1 MIKPHGHIKFAIA
14 MEYIQLLFNIGVTC
28 YLIFSPMREYLEEVL
43 RIFVIVSV
51 VVHILLNIR
60 ILQSYREMHTK
71 SNTIDTVRFNSETDQ
86 IYDGG
91 QSAILN

>member
-1 MIKPHGHIKFAIA
+1 
-14 MEYIQLLFNIGVTC
+14 MEYIQLLCNIGVSC
-28 YLIFSPMREYLEEVL
+28 YLIFSPIEEAIENILLV
-43 RIFVIVSV
+43 FVILCV
-51 VVHILLNIR
+51 VVNIILNIR
-60 ILQSYREMHTK
+60 ILQTYKEMHTK